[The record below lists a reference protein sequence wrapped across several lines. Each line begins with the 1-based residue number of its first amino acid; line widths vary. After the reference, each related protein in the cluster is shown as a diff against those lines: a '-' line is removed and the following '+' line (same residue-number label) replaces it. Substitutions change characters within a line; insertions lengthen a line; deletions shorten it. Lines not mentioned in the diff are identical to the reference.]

1 MDNYELDDVDR
12 QLLSLL
18 QENARYTG
26 IELAEAV
33 GVSDNTIHN
42 RIDRLEEA
50 GVVEGYAADVDHD
63 RVGVELYF
71 EFTCTTRI
79 RDRTDVAEAALE
91 LPQVVEVTELMTGE
105 HNLHIKALGAVDEDI
120 TYIAEQLDDL
130 ALEIN
135 DENLVRRERRPA
147 MDFEALGDV
156 LTDEG

>member
-1 MDNYELDDVDR
+1 MEAYELDDVDR
-12 QLLSLL
+12 RLLSLL

-26 IELAEAV
+26 IELAEAID
-33 GVSDNTIHN
+33 VSDNTIHN

-63 RVGVELYF
+63 RVGLDLYF

-79 RDRTDVAEAALE
+79 RDRSDVAEAALE

-105 HNLHIKALGAVDEDI
+105 HNLHVKAVGGIDEDI
-120 TYIAEQLDDL
+120 THVAEQLDDL

-147 MDFEALGDV
+147 TDFEALDAA
-156 LTDEG
+156 LIDEE